1 MLIRVPNRSHNQRPR
16 LTANPFSGK
25 AWERI
30 QEAKESK
37 PLSFVSLFFVS
48 TFFNLLFPGIV
59 AAQNAQNVNLS
70 PRFSPN
76 PLILQ
81 GTSNGL
87 IPISQVA
94 GRQDTEN
101 GPCVGFTQSQ
111 PDHTLVLTSRFNSL
125 SIQVQS
131 AEDTTLLVRGP
142 GGTWCNDDAQGKNP
156 GLMGQWLPGTY
167 RIWVGSYQKGQSR
180 PYTLRITEPR

>member
-1 MLIRVPNRSHNQRPR
+1 MLIRVLNRSHNPRPR
-16 LTANPFSGK
+16 LTANIFSGC
-25 AWERI
+25 AWEQI
-30 QEAKESK
+30 QEAKDTK
-37 PLSFVSLFFVS
+37 PLSFVSLFFFS

-59 AAQNAQNVNLS
+59 HSQPVQNVNLG

-76 PLILQ
+76 PIVLQ

-87 IPISQVA
+87 IPVSQVA

-111 PDHTLVLTSRFNSL
+111 PDHTLVLNSRFNSL

-156 GLMGQWLPGTY
+156 GLTGQWLPGTY

-180 PYTLRITEPR
+180 PYTIRIMEAR